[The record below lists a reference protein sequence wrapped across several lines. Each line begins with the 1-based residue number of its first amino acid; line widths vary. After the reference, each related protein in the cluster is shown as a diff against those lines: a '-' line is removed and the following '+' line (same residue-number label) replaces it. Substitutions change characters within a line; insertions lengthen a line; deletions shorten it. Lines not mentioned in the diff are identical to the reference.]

1 MSLAGRMGFGN
12 VQLGID
18 KEDEDMQKINIKNGI
33 IEDIFNYEDKKKEY
47 QDARDYN
54 ITLYSVSDSI
64 INAIKSKSEDELTD
78 DDKKRLAIR
87 EEIDKEYKSKMQYVD
102 SCPSLVIIPYD
113 GEKFDEETHTLVPQ
127 FNTKDGYVEQTF
139 QPQRDEY
146 KIMVRINE
154 LQKKLASTD
163 YIVIKSYEAK
173 LSNEDMPYSQ
183 EYLDKV
189 FAERKSQREKI
200 NYLSDLIK

>member
-1 MSLAGRMGFGN
+1 
-12 VQLGID
+12 
-18 KEDEDMQKINIKNGI
+18 MQKINIKNGI

-47 QDARDYN
+47 QDARDYS
-54 ITLYSVSDSI
+54 ITLHSVSDSI
-64 INAIKSKSEDELTD
+64 INAIKSKGEDELTD
-78 DDKKRLAIR
+78 EDKKRLTIR
-87 EEIDKEYKSKMQYVD
+87 EEIDKEYELKMQYID
-102 SCPSLVIIPYD
+102 SCPGLVIVPYN

-127 FNTKDGYVEQTF
+127 FEVKDGYVEQTF
-139 QPQRDEY
+139 QPQKDEY
-146 KIMVRINE
+146 KITVKINE

-189 FAERKSQREKI
+189 FAERKAQREKI